1 MPCRTPRACSGET
14 DRRSRRLRRRFEQF
28 TQRGDDALKFAIV
41 VSHPALTLGELRG
54 QEGTM
59 FGEGDRGVLDSDVA
73 LMYDRYNLYSLYNN

>member
-1 MPCRTPRACSGET
+1 MPCRTPRACSSET

-41 VSHPALTLGELRG
+41 GGDPTLTLGELRG
-54 QEGTM
+54 HEGAVL
-59 FGEGDRGVLDSDVA
+59 GERERGVFDSDVA